1 MKRRNVMKRAV
12 ALFLSATMLMSNV
25 QSALATSDIN
35 VVTTAETEE
44 TVAVASEDTG
54 GVLQTIRIPPVIRRM
69 LRQHLQRRHRQKHQR
84 KLRLQV
90 VIRPETFP
98 TQAVPQ
104 QSRPHQGIHLAVE
117 RTMEHRQSPMVLRQI
132 RRKKRSRQAMQ
143 T

>member
-1 MKRRNVMKRAV
+1 M
-12 ALFLSATMLMSNV
+12 
-25 QSALATSDIN
+25 
-35 VVTTAETEE
+35 
-44 TVAVASEDTG
+44 
-54 GVLQTIRIPPVIRRM
+54 IRRM

-98 TQAVPQ
+98 VQAVPQ

-132 RRKKRSRQAMQ
+132 RRKKRSRQVMQ
-143 T
+143 VQISRPVIQMQISRQAAQMQAIRPLQGWVHRARLLRLRQILRHKVRRIKMYRQ

>member
-54 GVLQTIRIPPVIRRM
+54 GGYFRQYEYLQ
-69 LRQHLQRRHRQKHQR
+69 
-84 KLRLQV
+84 
-90 VIRPETFP
+90 
-98 TQAVPQ
+98 
-104 QSRPHQGIHLAVE
+104 
-117 RTMEHRQSPMVLRQI
+117 
-132 RRKKRSRQAMQ
+132 
-143 T
+143 